1 MYTPYIYI
9 HHMYIYT
16 PYIDIIMTKCN
27 SSSQL
32 YIKKIIK
39 QNKIKMLKSK
49 YISHTLLTEF

>member
-1 MYTPYIYI
+1 
-9 HHMYIYT
+9 MYIYT
-16 PYIDIIMTKCN
+16 PYIDTIMTKCN